1 MNRENSA
8 PIAPQLHWKHWKIFL
23 VQLEISQHP
32 QHSQQLYLSWR
43 APILPN
49 GVIIAYEVSYRP
61 ADNSGNE
68 LSLNT
73 TDVESNFTAG
83 NDLEGGSDYIFSVR
97 AYTRVGPGTTS
108 SLRASTLLQLGTA
121 IDIVV
126 TVGIVAS
133 FVTALFLIYIAV
145 IMLYIYKRSRS
156 RTKKQ
161 DKSHQSATASNLLSL
176 PYTETP
182 DTNASRDITNAL
194 KVTQISE
201 EDEDFEDISFDS
213 YDAEAVKE
221 ISPTHETVF
230 DSKMTNLV
238 CPVPADEFG
247 DYVARCHSK
256 DFKAQFVS
264 LQQYDEEVPKTLR
277 KFKLNRLSNF
287 TVCEDNRVIL
297 KPIRGHSDYEEDFIN
312 ASYIDGYNK
321 EQQYIATQGPL
332 PNTTVDF
339 WRMVWQE
346 RSQSIVMVTNL
357 VEGNRI
363 KCHKYWPET
372 GTLSFGPF
380 NVTITGQQILADYTT
395 REFSVQFTESP
406 GGILTVTQFHFTDWP
421 EYRVPYSATSLL
433 VFLKKVKKLHE
444 LSKGPMIVHCS
455 SGVGR
460 TGTLITIDCVLEQLK
475 EEEKVVDIAGVIIH
489 LRTQRMKL
497 VESLEQYIFVH
508 DAILEDLLCGDTQID
523 ARIFHKSMRKIINS
537 PQTYVTEF
545 EKQFKVLE
553 KVSPKPAEVSR
564 KEALRN
570 GNKNRNLRYLPS
582 DRWRVALRGGSNDYI
597 HAVFAS
603 GYKQKRAFIIAQSPM
618 ESTAR
623 DFWKMVH
630 DRKCGVIVMLC
641 DLVEDGQEMCY
652 QYWPQTGMVK
662 FGEYTV
668 DLTEEQT
675 VIGYTIRKLSLSN
688 TESGSAHQIVQLH
701 ITNWSPDG
709 RCHNLSTVTSVISQM
724 TNIQITTGNPSHC
737 SPLQ

>member
-570 GNKNRNLRYLPS
+570 GNKNRNLRYLPWLQAKES
-582 DRWRVALRGGSNDYI
+582 I
-597 HAVFAS
+597 HHS
-603 GYKQKRAFIIAQSPM
+603 S
-618 ESTAR
+618 ESHG
-623 DFWKMVH
+623 VH
-630 DRKCGVIVMLC
+630 SQRFL
-641 DLVEDGQEMCY
+641 EDG
-652 QYWPQTGMVK
+652 P
-662 FGEYTV
+662 
-668 DLTEEQT
+668 
-675 VIGYTIRKLSLSN
+675 
-688 TESGSAHQIVQLH
+688 
-701 ITNWSPDG
+701 
-709 RCHNLSTVTSVISQM
+709 
-724 TNIQITTGNPSHC
+724 
-737 SPLQ
+737 

>member
-1 MNRENSA
+1 
-8 PIAPQLHWKHWKIFL
+8 
-23 VQLEISQHP
+23 
-32 QHSQQLYLSWR
+32 
-43 APILPN
+43 
-49 GVIIAYEVSYRP
+49 
-61 ADNSGNE
+61 
-68 LSLNT
+68 
-73 TDVESNFTAG
+73 
-83 NDLEGGSDYIFSVR
+83 
-97 AYTRVGPGTTS
+97 
-108 SLRASTLLQLGTA
+108 
-121 IDIVV
+121 
-126 TVGIVAS
+126 
-133 FVTALFLIYIAV
+133 
-145 IMLYIYKRSRS
+145 
-156 RTKKQ
+156 
-161 DKSHQSATASNLLSL
+161 
-176 PYTETP
+176 
-182 DTNASRDITNAL
+182 
-194 KVTQISE
+194 
-201 EDEDFEDISFDS
+201 
-213 YDAEAVKE
+213 
-221 ISPTHETVF
+221 
-230 DSKMTNLV
+230 
-238 CPVPADEFG
+238 
-247 DYVARCHSK
+247 
-256 DFKAQFVS
+256 
-264 LQQYDEEVPKTLR
+264 
-277 KFKLNRLSNF
+277 
-287 TVCEDNRVIL
+287 
-297 KPIRGHSDYEEDFIN
+297 
-312 ASYIDGYNK
+312 
-321 EQQYIATQGPL
+321 
-332 PNTTVDF
+332 
-339 WRMVWQE
+339 MVWQE
-346 RSQSIVMVTNL
+346 RSQTIVMVTNL

-380 NVTITGQQILADYTT
+380 NVTITGQQTLADYTT
-395 REFSVQFTESP
+395 RHFAVQLTESP
-406 GGILTVTQFHFTDWP
+406 GDILTVTQFHFTEWP

-433 VFLKKVKKLHE
+433 VFLKKVKKRHE

-460 TGTLITIDCVLEQLK
+460 TGTLITIDCVLEQLQ

-570 GNKNRNLRYLPS
+570 GNKNRNLWYLPS
-582 DRWRVALRGGSNDYI
+582 DKWRVALRGGSNDYI

-641 DLVEDGQEMCY
+641 DLVEDGEEMCC

-675 VIGYTIRKLSLSN
+675 GIGYTIRKLSLSN

-724 TNIQITTGNPSHC
+724 INIQITTGNSPTVVHC
-737 SPLQ
+737 SDTVGRSGMFCATVTTIERCKTEGVVDVFQVVKALRVQKPGAVPTVAHYHLLFEAVLVYLDSFDTYSNFLSDKNP

>member
-1 MNRENSA
+1 
-8 PIAPQLHWKHWKIFL
+8 
-23 VQLEISQHP
+23 
-32 QHSQQLYLSWR
+32 
-43 APILPN
+43 
-49 GVIIAYEVSYRP
+49 
-61 ADNSGNE
+61 
-68 LSLNT
+68 
-73 TDVESNFTAG
+73 
-83 NDLEGGSDYIFSVR
+83 
-97 AYTRVGPGTTS
+97 
-108 SLRASTLLQLGTA
+108 
-121 IDIVV
+121 
-126 TVGIVAS
+126 
-133 FVTALFLIYIAV
+133 
-145 IMLYIYKRSRS
+145 
-156 RTKKQ
+156 
-161 DKSHQSATASNLLSL
+161 
-176 PYTETP
+176 
-182 DTNASRDITNAL
+182 
-194 KVTQISE
+194 
-201 EDEDFEDISFDS
+201 
-213 YDAEAVKE
+213 
-221 ISPTHETVF
+221 
-230 DSKMTNLV
+230 
-238 CPVPADEFG
+238 
-247 DYVARCHSK
+247 
-256 DFKAQFVS
+256 

-277 KFKLNRLSNF
+277 KSKLNRFSKI
-287 TVCEDNRVIL
+287 TVYEDNRVIL

-312 ASYIDGYNK
+312 ASYIDGYKK

-346 RSQSIVMVTNL
+346 RSQTIVMVTNL

-380 NVTITGQQILADYTT
+380 NVTITGQQTLADYTT
-395 REFSVQFTESP
+395 RHFAVQLTESP
-406 GGILTVTQFHFTDWP
+406 GDILTVTQFHFTEWP

-433 VFLKKVKKLHE
+433 VFLKKVKKRHE

-460 TGTLITIDCVLEQLK
+460 TGTLITIDCVLEQLQ

-570 GNKNRNLRYLPS
+570 GNKNRNLWYLPS
-582 DRWRVALRGGSNDYI
+582 DKWRVALRGGSNDYI

-641 DLVEDGQEMCY
+641 DLVEDGEETCY
-652 QYWPQTGMVK
+652 QYWSKTGVAQ

-668 DLTEEQT
+668 DLLEEKA
-675 VIGYTIRKLSLSN
+675 VKGFLLRKIAVYN
-688 TESGSAHQIVQLH
+688 IKTADAHQVVQLH
-701 ITNWSPDG
+701 MVNWSPDG
-709 RCHNLSTVTSVISQM
+709 SCSNLPTITSVIREITDIQM
-724 TNIQITTGNPSHC
+724 KTGNQPIIVHC
-737 SPLQ
+737 SDTVGRSGMFCAIVTTIERCKTEGVVDVFQVVKALRVHKPGAVLTVAQYRLLFEAVLVYLESFDTYSNFVRK